1 MLLLSA
7 ALLCAAGGIT
17 AHKITAQAET
27 EVGQY
32 LLEMTDLSGE
42 VRKLPA
48 WYDGETYLLED
59 HTRNIY
65 MHNGFEARTR
75 GDIVAG
81 VNRFP
86 VYSSKK
92 GEFKDATAVS
102 LYANIIDS
110 YDFYCAEN
118 IGEDHFGLLG
128 KDDKVVGNLEEN
140 GEMPIHGFTHFN
152 SESFRFNATCFS
164 EKGLGFLLVG
174 DGDKTNTIY
183 DMYRQAACLDIIG
196 HEFQHGIARFLNQ
209 GFTYEGESGALD
221 EAFADIFGML
231 ISGEDP
237 RDENFWKIGEGCT
250 LSGVARRRVDFPSK
264 SKDSNYRTTI
274 RSKYVCRKHSRG
286 GHNETCDNDYVH
298 HNSTIVSHVQYTAW
312 EIAPASFTKSVIGTL
327 WFNTLKLLGKDATF
341 DDFAAA
347 IRKVAEKQLDETAK
361 NALDYS
367 LYTNGFISDVMHK
380 ITFVDEAGEALFY
393 AAVPHGGSLNE
404 VVPQFKDSD
413 RYDYRV
419 EVKDGALQNITE
431 DVTVTVSYEK
441 SAKNFTVRF
450 LQDDGTLIEE
460 KVLPYGSTLVYPDAP
475 QKQSD
480 PEFDYTFSGWEG
492 GEETVTKDMT
502 VYAVYDKTPISEGG
516 KKSNWP
522 LILGICGGA
531 VVLIGATTA
540 VLLVKRRK

>member
-140 GEMPIHGFTHFN
+140 GEMPIHGPLQQ
-152 SESFRFNATCFS
+152 RKFS
-164 EKGLGFLLVG
+164 L
-174 DGDKTNTIY
+174 
-183 DMYRQAACLDIIG
+183 Q
-196 HEFQHGIARFLNQ
+196 
-209 GFTYEGESGALD
+209 
-221 EAFADIFGML
+221 
-231 ISGEDP
+231 
-237 RDENFWKIGEGCT
+237 
-250 LSGVARRRVDFPSK
+250 
-264 SKDSNYRTTI
+264 
-274 RSKYVCRKHSRG
+274 
-286 GHNETCDNDYVH
+286 CD
-298 HNSTIVSHVQYTAW
+298 
-312 EIAPASFTKSVIGTL
+312 L
-327 WFNTLKLLGKDATF
+327 LLGKGS
-341 DDFAAA
+341 
-347 IRKVAEKQLDETAK
+347 R
-361 NALDYS
+361 
-367 LYTNGFISDVMHK
+367 ISPCGRRRQDK
-380 ITFVDEAGEALFY
+380 
-393 AAVPHGGSLNE
+393 
-404 VVPQFKDSD
+404 
-413 RYDYRV
+413 YDLRH
-419 EVKDGALQNITE
+419 
-431 DVTVTVSYEK
+431 VS
-441 SAKNFTVRF
+441 SSRLSRHHRT
-450 LQDDGTLIEE
+450 
-460 KVLPYGSTLVYPDAP
+460 
-475 QKQSD
+475 
-480 PEFDYTFSGWEG
+480 
-492 GEETVTKDMT
+492 
-502 VYAVYDKTPISEGG
+502 
-516 KKSNWP
+516 
-522 LILGICGGA
+522 
-531 VVLIGATTA
+531 
-540 VLLVKRRK
+540 